1 MRNIYVCLIHL
12 NVRYFRN
19 RMQYFL
25 NNHFQIIFR
34 THTYLYLNL
43 FGHLHIAHYLHIHMY
58 KHVSHVTFTSTKS
71 QKISKAISCCAPFH
85 KHSYR
90 ASLESK
96 QTCFNVLTV
105 PASYFHT
112 HTLAPNIIWIQI
124 FWNNFCAMNEFS
136 SQSGCWWWLRNVRL
150 PEKALRPNRVI
161 CKNFER
167 ATARYSANDWDLHW
181 KREKLRAKRVNRS
194 AHSQACVET
203 NTHTYVH
210 INLYIWKCKCVVCH
224 R

>member
-1 MRNIYVCLIHL
+1 MQVRRKCFLSNVQNETHVLNVIGFDICHQITCKCMFMRNIYVCVIHL

-71 QKISKAISCCAPFH
+71 QTISKAISCCAPFH

-112 HTLAPNIIWIQI
+112 HTLAPNII
-124 FWNNFCAMNEFS
+124 
-136 SQSGCWWWLRNVRL
+136 
-150 PEKALRPNRVI
+150 
-161 CKNFER
+161 
-167 ATARYSANDWDLHW
+167 
-181 KREKLRAKRVNRS
+181 
-194 AHSQACVET
+194 
-203 NTHTYVH
+203 
-210 INLYIWKCKCVVCH
+210 
-224 R
+224 